1 MQAIIFTDVNGSIG
15 LGRAAGAYR
24 IASDFRLKNEK
35 VKVVDFFTFFNLN
48 EIKNIILKYRTKDTT
63 WIGFSSTF
71 MAPKNFDAFESR
83 IKIRS
88 ELAKAT
94 SIGIEKQEA
103 EELFS
108 YIRTLGMQIVIGGM
122 KIKNEFKNV
131 KYIYGPAEDKFI
143 NDFNFNTSKILWD
156 DSDYIFEE
164 EHLPIEIARGCIFKC
179 SFCSYPLNG
188 KKLWDFCKSPKVL
201 KEEMMRNYI
210 NYGTE
215 GYMFSDDTYNDST
228 EKIRKLKNMFKTLPF
243 DLEFS
248 SYARADLIISKP
260 ESWDILA
267 ESGLKSVFFGIESF
281 NHKSAKTI
289 GKGMD
294 PNKIKDGLQWMKEK
308 HPDILISCGFIAG
321 LPHETQDTLNA
332 TVDWLDKT
340 NSIDSYSFQVLSIS
354 SKSKIGIDPNKYGY
368 SFNNMGWYNDNMTES
383 QATDIAIRSMNNTI
397 NSFTFYNR
405 LRNLDYTYDQIKN
418 ITDKDKSDII
428 KRCYVKHKQYANK
441 TLQ

>member
-48 EIKNIILKYRTKDTT
+48 EIKNIILKYKTKDTA

-88 ELAKAT
+88 ELEKGT

-143 NDFNFNTSKILWD
+143 NNFNFNTSQILWD
-156 DSDYIFEE
+156 DSDYIFEQ

-179 SFCSYPLNG
+179 SFCTYPLNG

-321 LPHETQDTLNA
+321 LPYETQDTLNA
-332 TVDWLDKT
+332 TVDWLDKA

-354 SKSKIGIDPNKYGY
+354 PKSKIGIDPNKYGY
-368 SFNNMGWYNDNMTES
+368 SFNDIGWYNDNMTES

>member
-1 MQAIIFTDVNGSIG
+1 
-15 LGRAAGAYR
+15 
-24 IASDFRLKNEK
+24 
-35 VKVVDFFTFFNLN
+35 
-48 EIKNIILKYRTKDTT
+48 
-63 WIGFSSTF
+63 
-71 MAPKNFDAFESR
+71 
-83 IKIRS
+83 
-88 ELAKAT
+88 
-94 SIGIEKQEA
+94 
-103 EELFS
+103 
-108 YIRTLGMQIVIGGM
+108 
-122 KIKNEFKNV
+122 
-131 KYIYGPAEDKFI
+131 
-143 NDFNFNTSKILWD
+143 
-156 DSDYIFEE
+156 
-164 EHLPIEIARGCIFKC
+164 
-179 SFCSYPLNG
+179 
-188 KKLWDFCKSPKVL
+188 
-201 KEEMMRNYI
+201 MRNYI

-215 GYMFSDDTYNDST
+215 GYMFSDDTYNDSV

-321 LPHETQDTLNA
+321 LPYETQDTLNA

-354 SKSKIGIDPNKYGY
+354 PKSKIGIDPNKYGY
-368 SFNNMGWYNDNMTES
+368 SFNDMGWYNDNMTES

>member
-48 EIKNIILKYRTKDTT
+48 EIKNIILKYKTKDTA

-88 ELAKAT
+88 ELEKGT

-143 NDFNFNTSKILWD
+143 NNFNFNTSQILWD
-156 DSDYIFEE
+156 DSDYIFEQ

-321 LPHETQDTLNA
+321 LPYETQDTLNA
-332 TVDWLDKT
+332 TVDWLDKA

-354 SKSKIGIDPNKYGY
+354 PKSKIGIDPNKYGY
-368 SFNNMGWYNDNMTES
+368 SFNDIGWYNDNMTES

-405 LRNLDYTYDQIKN
+405 LRNLNYTYDQIKN

>member
-48 EIKNIILKYRTKDTT
+48 EIKNIILKYKTKDTA

-88 ELAKAT
+88 ELEKGT

-143 NDFNFNTSKILWD
+143 NNFNFNTSQILWD
-156 DSDYIFEE
+156 DSDYIFEQ

-321 LPHETQDTLNA
+321 LPYETQDTLNA
-332 TVDWLDKT
+332 TVDWLDKA

-354 SKSKIGIDPNKYGY
+354 PKSKIGIDPNKYGY
-368 SFNNMGWYNDNMTES
+368 SFNDIGWYNDNMTES